1 MTRSSGLQLEA
12 ALDSLPEQ
20 AGEGSREL
28 GDETG
33 EFSALVRAEFVPI
46 WRLLRR
52 IGIGFAEAE
61 DATQQVFLVVA
72 RKWNEVP
79 ESKTRRFLYGTALRI
94 AANARRAFKR
104 RREAPDDEAINAATR
119 AGTQEDELC
128 RRRACALLDEL
139 LAQLPP
145 ELRSGA
151 NEFLLGRWSVSG
163 GFEQFG
169 TLPLG
174 QRGGIFDSTPD
185 GSVLVGGWGSAPFR
199 VSAAG
204 LVDLGPLP
212 QGATDAA
219 ALAVSDDGNVIAGVT
234 GGLGGV
240 FRWTDA
246 GGMVQVSSGGPEVW
260 PRVNLSHDGSVVAG
274 TRDEP
279 GNLGPMAF
287 RWTEAAGAVSLTPGS
302 ESRAVLMSS
311 DGSVIVGQTVD
322 GTAPTGLFVWDEPNG
337 ASPLRD
343 ALENAGVD
351 LTGWEFGNEP
361 LALSAD
367 GHVLVGEGT
376 CGGVLTTYRMLLP
389 D

>member
-145 ELRSGA
+145 ELRSVFVLS
-151 NEFLLGRWSVSG
+151 EI
-163 GFEQFG
+163 EQFSNAAIAELEGIPKG
-169 TLPLG
+169 TVASRLRRARLEFYALLERE
-174 QRGGIFDSTPD
+174 QHRN
-185 GSVLVGGWGSAPFR
+185 PFQ
-199 VSAAG
+199 
-204 LVDLGPLP
+204 D
-212 QGATDAA
+212 
-219 ALAVSDDGNVIAGVT
+219 
-234 GGLGGV
+234 
-240 FRWTDA
+240 
-246 GGMVQVSSGGPEVW
+246 
-260 PRVNLSHDGSVVAG
+260 
-274 TRDEP
+274 
-279 GNLGPMAF
+279 
-287 RWTEAAGAVSLTPGS
+287 
-302 ESRAVLMSS
+302 
-311 DGSVIVGQTVD
+311 
-322 GTAPTGLFVWDEPNG
+322 
-337 ASPLRD
+337 
-343 ALENAGVD
+343 
-351 LTGWEFGNEP
+351 
-361 LALSAD
+361 
-367 GHVLVGEGT
+367 
-376 CGGVLTTYRMLLP
+376 RMP
-389 D
+389 